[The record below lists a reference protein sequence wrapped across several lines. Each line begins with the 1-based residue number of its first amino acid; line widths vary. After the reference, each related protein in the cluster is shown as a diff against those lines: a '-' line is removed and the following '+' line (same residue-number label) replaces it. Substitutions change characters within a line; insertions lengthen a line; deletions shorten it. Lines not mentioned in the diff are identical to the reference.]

1 MYQFASLLRLNKPIG
16 IFLLFWPCAWS
27 LAMTQWYV
35 VNNYLFIKYLILF
48 FVGSIIMRSAGCV
61 YNDIVDKKIDI
72 KVKRTKKRLI
82 ASGKITTKT
91 AWVVILLLLI
101 PALIILFQ
109 FNNFSKILGLSS
121 GLLII
126 TYPFMKRITFW
137 PQLFLGFTFNW
148 GVLLGWSVFFENLT
162 TEIIILYMAGI
173 FWTLGY
179 DTIYALQDR
188 RDDLKIRIKSTA
200 IKFGYD
206 IKNFL
211 FFCYISTITLLIGL
225 GFLTN
230 RSFAYFVLLA
240 IAALHLAYQ
249 VIIIQK
255 IKSNNREK
263 IQIVFNS
270 NNFFWN
276 LNIFNIFFR
285 NLLCLKTIPS

>member
-1 MYQFASLLRLNKPIG
+1 MRQFANLLRLNKPIG

-27 LAMTQWYV
+27 LAMTQWFII
-35 VNNYLFIKYLILF
+35 NNYLFIKYLILF
-48 FVGSIIMRSAGCV
+48 FIGSIIMRSAGCV
-61 YNDIVDKKIDI
+61 YNDIVDKNVDI
-72 KVKRTKKRLI
+72 KVQRTKKRLI
-82 ASGKITTKT
+82 ASGKITIKT
-91 AWVVILLLLI
+91 AWLIILLLLI
-101 PALIILFQ
+101 PAFIILFQ

-162 TEIIILYMAGI
+162 IETIVLYMAAI

-188 RDDLKIRIKSTA
+188 RDDLKIKIKSTA
-200 IKFGYD
+200 IKFGSD

-211 FFCYISTITLLIGL
+211 FFCYISSISFLIAL

-230 RSFAYFVLLA
+230 RSIVYFILLV

-249 VIIIQK
+249 VLTIKK
-255 IKSNNREK
+255 IKSNNKDK

-270 NNFFWN
+270 NNSFGI
-276 LNIFNIFFR
+276 LIFLIFFLEIY
-285 NLLCLKTIPS
+285 NA

>member
-1 MYQFASLLRLNKPIG
+1 MYQFVSLLRLNKPIG

-27 LAMTQWYV
+27 LTMTQWFV

-48 FVGSIIMRSAGCV
+48 FIGSIIMRSAGCV
-61 YNDIVDKKIDI
+61 YNDIIDKKIDFR
-72 KVKRTKKRLI
+72 VQRTKKRLI
-82 ASGKITTKT
+82 ASGKISVTT
-91 AWVVILLLLI
+91 AWLSISLLII

-148 GVLLGWSVFFENLT
+148 GVLLGWSVFFENITLET
-162 TEIIILYMAGI
+162 IILYMTGV

-179 DTIYALQDR
+179 DTIYALQDKV
-188 RDDLKIRIKSTA
+188 DDLKIKVKSTA
-200 IKFGYD
+200 IKFRHD

-211 FFCYISTITLLIGL
+211 FFCYISLITLLIAL
-225 GFLTN
+225 GFLTG
-230 RSFAYFVLLA
+230 RSFIYFILIA
-240 IAALHLAYQ
+240 IAALHLVFQ

-255 IKSNNREK
+255 IKSNNKDK
-263 IQIVFNS
+263 IQKVFNS
-270 NNFFWN
+270 NNSFG
-276 LNIFNIFFR
+276 LLIFLIFF
-285 NLLCLKTIPS
+285 LEIYYG

>member
-1 MYQFASLLRLNKPIG
+1 MYQFVSLFRLNKPIG

-27 LAMTQWYV
+27 LTMTQWFS

-48 FVGSIIMRSAGCV
+48 FIGSIIMRSAGCV
-61 YNDIVDKKIDI
+61 YNDIVDKKIDL
-72 KVKRTKKRLI
+72 KVQRTKKRLI
-82 ASGKITTKT
+82 ASEKISIQT
-91 AWVVILLLLI
+91 AWLSILLLII

-148 GVLLGWSVFFENLT
+148 GVLLGWSVFFENITLET
-162 TEIIILYMAGI
+162 IILYMTGV

-179 DTIYALQDR
+179 DTIYALQDKV
-188 RDDLKIRIKSTA
+188 DDLKIKVKSTA
-200 IKFGYD
+200 IKFGHD

-211 FFCYISTITLLIGL
+211 FFCYISSITLLVAL
-225 GFLTN
+225 GFLTE
-230 RSFAYFVLLA
+230 RSFIYFILIT
-240 IAALHLAYQ
+240 IAALHLAFQ

-255 IKSNNREK
+255 IKSNNKDK
-263 IQIVFNS
+263 IQKVFNS
-270 NNFFWN
+270 NNSFGLLIFLTFF
-276 LNIFNIFFR
+276 LEIYYG
-285 NLLCLKTIPS
+285 

>member
-1 MYQFASLLRLNKPIG
+1 MRQFANLLRLNKPIG

-27 LAMTQWYV
+27 LAMTQWFII
-35 VNNYLFIKYLILF
+35 NNYLFIKYLILF
-48 FVGSIIMRSAGCV
+48 FIGSIIMRSAGCV
-61 YNDIVDKKIDI
+61 YNDIVDKNVDI
-72 KVKRTKKRLI
+72 KVQRTKKRLI
-82 ASGKITTKT
+82 ASGKITIKT
-91 AWVVILLLLI
+91 AWLVILLLLI
-101 PALIILFQ
+101 PAFIILFQ

-162 TEIIILYMAGI
+162 IETIVLYMAAI

-188 RDDLKIRIKSTA
+188 RDDLKIKIKSTA
-200 IKFGYD
+200 IKFGSD

-211 FFCYISTITLLIGL
+211 FFCYISSITFLIAL

-230 RSFAYFVLLA
+230 RSLVYFILLV

-249 VIIIQK
+249 VLTIKK
-255 IKSNNREK
+255 IKSNNKDK
-263 IQIVFNS
+263 IQVVFNS
-270 NNFFWN
+270 NNSFGI
-276 LNIFNIFFR
+276 LIFLIFFLEIY
-285 NLLCLKTIPS
+285 NA

>member
-1 MYQFASLLRLNKPIG
+1 MRQFANLLRLNKPIG

-27 LAMTQWYV
+27 LAMTQWFII
-35 VNNYLFIKYLILF
+35 NNYLFIKYLILF
-48 FVGSIIMRSAGCV
+48 FIGSIIMRSAGCV
-61 YNDIVDKKIDI
+61 YNDIVDKNVDI
-72 KVKRTKKRLI
+72 KVQRTKKRLI
-82 ASGKITTKT
+82 ASGKITIKT
-91 AWVVILLLLI
+91 AWLVILLLLI
-101 PALIILFQ
+101 PAFIILFQ

-162 TEIIILYMAGI
+162 IETIVLYMAAI

-188 RDDLKIRIKSTA
+188 RDDLKIKIKSTA
-200 IKFGYD
+200 IKFGSD

-211 FFCYISTITLLIGL
+211 FFCYISSITFLIAL

-230 RSFAYFVLLA
+230 RSFVYFILLV

-249 VIIIQK
+249 VLMIKK
-255 IKSNNREK
+255 IKSNNK
-263 IQIVFNS
+263 DKLQIVFNS
-270 NNFFWN
+270 NNSFGI
-276 LNIFNIFFR
+276 LIFLIFFLEIY
-285 NLLCLKTIPS
+285 NA

>member
-82 ASGKITTKT
+82 ATGKITTKT

-101 PALIILFQ
+101 PAFIILFQ

-188 RDDLKIRIKSTA
+188 RDDLKIKIKSTA

-240 IAALHLAYQ
+240 IAGLHLAYQ

-270 NNFFWN
+270 NNSFGI
-276 LNIFNIFFR
+276 LIFLIFF
-285 NLLCLKTIPS
+285 LEIYYA

>member
-1 MYQFASLLRLNKPIG
+1 MYQFVSLFRLNKPIG

-27 LAMTQWYV
+27 LTMTQWFS

-48 FVGSIIMRSAGCV
+48 FIGSIIMRSAGCV
-61 YNDIVDKKIDI
+61 YNDIVDKKIDL
-72 KVKRTKKRLI
+72 KVQRTKKRLI
-82 ASGKITTKT
+82 ASEKISIQT
-91 AWVVILLLLI
+91 AWLSILFLII

-148 GVLLGWSVFFENLT
+148 GVLLGWSVFFENITLET
-162 TEIIILYMAGI
+162 IILYMTGV

-179 DTIYALQDR
+179 DTIYALQDKV
-188 RDDLKIRIKSTA
+188 DDLKIKVKSTA
-200 IKFGYD
+200 IKFGHD

-211 FFCYISTITLLIGL
+211 FFCYISSITLLVAL
-225 GFLTN
+225 GFLTE
-230 RSFAYFVLLA
+230 RSFIYFILIT
-240 IAALHLAYQ
+240 IAALHLAFQ

-255 IKSNNREK
+255 IKSNNKDK
-263 IQIVFNS
+263 IQKVFNS
-270 NNFFWN
+270 NNSFGLLIFLTFFWE
-276 LNIFNIFFR
+276 IYYG
-285 NLLCLKTIPS
+285 

>member
-1 MYQFASLLRLNKPIG
+1 MRQFANLLRLNKPIG

-27 LAMTQWYV
+27 LAMTQWFII
-35 VNNYLFIKYLILF
+35 NNYLFIKYLILF
-48 FVGSIIMRSAGCV
+48 FIGSIIMRSAGCV
-61 YNDIVDKKIDI
+61 YNDIVDKNVDI
-72 KVKRTKKRLI
+72 KVQRTKKRLI
-82 ASGKITTKT
+82 ASGKITIKT
-91 AWVVILLLLI
+91 AWLVILLLLI
-101 PALIILFQ
+101 PAFIILFQ

-162 TEIIILYMAGI
+162 IETLVLYMAAI

-188 RDDLKIRIKSTA
+188 RDDLKIKIKSTA
-200 IKFGYD
+200 IKFGSD

-211 FFCYISTITLLIGL
+211 FFCYISSITFLIAL

-230 RSFAYFVLLA
+230 RSLVYFILLV

-249 VIIIQK
+249 VLMIKK
-255 IKSNNREK
+255 IKSNNK
-263 IQIVFNS
+263 DKLQIVFNS
-270 NNFFWN
+270 NNSFGI
-276 LNIFNIFFR
+276 LIFLIFFLEIY
-285 NLLCLKTIPS
+285 NA